1 MPKEKY
7 ALLFIPSGVR
17 LDINAENLAK
27 ATDLA
32 IQTLF
37 DLDKEYEVKEL
48 TFSNN
53 EKMMYIEGIDNEDG
67 KRLFVIVSSS
77 KVADTIEEFKEFRK
91 LN

>member
-1 MPKEKY
+1 MSKEKY
-7 ALLFIPSGVR
+7 ALLFIPSGIR

-37 DLDKEYEVKEL
+37 DLDKEYKVKEL

-53 EKMMYIEGIDNEDG
+53 EKVMYIEGIYNEDG

-77 KVADTIEEFKEFRK
+77 KTADTIEELNEFRD
-91 LN
+91 